1 MSSIKI
7 VFTDLDGTLL
17 ISTKQISR
25 ANIDCLCKLGRQ
37 NVIRVIS
44 TGRSL
49 FSFNKLFD
57 QQLPVDYLIFSTG
70 SGIVDLNTH
79 KLLFSSSLEAED
91 IHFIASYLMKHT
103 VDFMVHQP
111 VPDNH
116 YFSFFMGQKNNPD
129 FTRRIKIYRDYGDQF
144 TVLTSLPE
152 KSAQIIAIFPNDPDR
167 FELIK
172 KGLTRY
178 TITRT
183 TSPLDGQSIW
193 MEITPAAVSKGNSA
207 KWLCSHLHFDS
218 INSLGIGND
227 YNDVSLLD
235 FTRASYM
242 VANGPKE
249 LQNRYLSTLS
259 NDDDGFCHAVYDAK
273 VLLACRT

>member
-17 ISTKQISR
+17 NSTKQISR
-25 ANIDCLCKLGRQ
+25 ANIDCLSELGRQ
-37 NVIRVIS
+37 NITRVIS

-70 SGIVDLNTH
+70 SGIVNLNTLE
-79 KLLFSSSLEAED
+79 LLFSSSLEGED
-91 IHFIASYLMKHT
+91 IHFIASYLMKHK

-116 YFSFFMGQKNNPD
+116 FFSFHTGQKKNPD
-129 FTRRIKIYRDYGDQF
+129 FIRRIKIYRDYGKKF
-144 TVLTSLPE
+144 TELTSLPE
-152 KSAQIIAIFPNDPDR
+152 KSAQIIAIFPNDLDR

-172 KGLTRY
+172 KGLTQY
-178 TITRT
+178 NITRT

-218 INSLGIGND
+218 TKSLGIGND
-227 YNDVSLLD
+227 YNDVSLLE

-249 LQNRYLSTLS
+249 LQNRYFSTQS
-259 NDDDGFCHAVYDAK
+259 NDDDGFRHAIYEAK
-273 VLLACRT
+273 VLLGS